1 MNSNFA
7 LFAQKAYSCLLAK
20 KALAFKSISFS
31 RLSRSFSLFS
41 LRRSSAI
48 WNGLASGPPGRV
60 DLLDPVGQAARVAAQ
75 PARHLGV
82 RRARFPAR
90 LHGLLLEFRR
100 IPGRWIA
107 HGPPRFPPLRPSCRN
122 GNRIVN
128 GSGADSDSD
137 SRGLWRRSPAGPGN
151 RIGKALQPV
160 RMGSKTDP
168 GGPAEPCPELSRTP
182 RPAAARARS
191 ARENAGRAPARPSG

>member
-60 DLLDPVGQAARVAAQ
+60 GLLDPVGQAARVAAQ

-107 HGPPRFPPLRPSCRN
+107 HGPLRFPPLRPSCRN
-122 GNRIVN
+122 GNRPVN

-137 SRGLWRRSPAGPGN
+137 S
-151 RIGKALQPV
+151 
-160 RMGSKTDP
+160 
-168 GGPAEPCPELSRTP
+168 P
-182 RPAAARARS
+182 RPPVP
-191 ARENAGRAPARPSG
+191 APARTRPAGAAGRKRRRRHLRPGRRRWLRRRRCRGA